1 MSRTPRRRSGT
12 PLLAAIAVTGLA
24 ACAKPVPPPTGPNV
38 VRILATDFAFGVPD
52 TLPAGLTTF
61 RLVNN
66 GQEPHHAV
74 LVRLTEEHLIA
85 DVMAAIESHTPPAW
99 VQLGTAPNTAVP
111 GDSTNTTTI
120 LEPGHYL
127 LICFIPSPDGTPHV
141 AKGMM
146 KEFQVTGTVPAGAAL
161 PAADVTITLNDYD
174 FVLSTRLTAG
184 THTIRVE
191 NAGPQWH
198 EVGIERLDEGKTIAD
213 YQAWGAAPQG
223 PPPTRPLG
231 GVIGPAPGG
240 SPATFTVTLAPGTY
254 LLTCYV
260 PDSGDQQP
268 HVAHGMLKEIVI
280 N

>member
-1 MSRTPRRRSGT
+1 M
-12 PLLAAIAVTGLA
+12 
-24 ACAKPVPPPTGPNV
+24 
-38 VRILATDFAFGVPD
+38 PD

-61 RLVNN
+61 QLVNG

-74 LVRLTEEHLIA
+74 LVRLTEEHPMA
-85 DVMAAIESHTPPAW
+85 DVMAAIESPTPPAW
-99 VQLGTAPNTAVP
+99 VQLGAAPNAAAP

-127 LICFIPSPDGTPHV
+127 LLCFIPSPDGTPHV

-146 KEFQVTGTVPAGAAL
+146 KEFHVTGAVPADAAL
-161 PAADVTITLNDYD
+161 PATDVTITLKDYE
-174 FVLSTRLTAG
+174 FVLSTPLTAG

-198 EVGIERLDEGKTIAD
+198 EVGIERLAEGKTMAD
-213 YQAWGAAPQG
+213 YQAWAAAPQG
-223 PPPTRPLG
+223 PPPTRPMG

-240 SPATFTVTLAPGTY
+240 RPATFTVTLAPGTY
-254 LLTCYV
+254 LLTCFV
-260 PDSGDQQP
+260 PDSGDQKP
-268 HVAHGMLKEIVI
+268 HVAHGMLQEIVI

>member
-1 MSRTPRRRSGT
+1 MRAFA
-12 PLLAAIAVTGLA
+12 AAIAVAGLA
-24 ACAKPVPPPTGPNV
+24 ACAKPVPPPAGPNV
-38 VRILATDFAFGVPD
+38 VRLMATEYAFGMPD

-61 RLVNN
+61 QLVNG

-74 LVRLTEEHLIA
+74 LVRLTEEHPMA
-85 DVMAAIESHTPPAW
+85 DVMAAIESPTPPAW
-99 VQLGTAPNTAVP
+99 VELATAPNQAAP

-127 LICFIPSPDGTPHV
+127 VLCFIPSPDGTPHV

-146 KEFQVTGTVPAGAAL
+146 KEFHVTGTVPAEAAL
-161 PAADVTITLNDYD
+161 PASDITITLKDYE
-174 FVLSTRLTAG
+174 FVLSTPLTAG

-198 EVGIERLDEGKTIAD
+198 EVGIERLAEGKTMAD
-213 YQAWGAAPQG
+213 YQAWAAAPQG
-223 PPPTRPLG
+223 PPPTRPMG

-240 SPATFTVTLAPGTY
+240 RPATFTVTLAPGTY
-254 LLTCYV
+254 LLTCFV
-260 PDSGDQQP
+260 PDSGDQKP
-268 HVAHGMLKEIVI
+268 HVAHGMLKEIVV